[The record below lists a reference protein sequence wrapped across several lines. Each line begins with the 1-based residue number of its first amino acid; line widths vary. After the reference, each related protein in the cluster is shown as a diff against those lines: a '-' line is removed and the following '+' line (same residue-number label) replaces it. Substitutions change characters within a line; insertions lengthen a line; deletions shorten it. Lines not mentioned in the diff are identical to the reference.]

1 MAILTHLF
9 RKEAS
14 ASGKT
19 LLNALFFFCQLRM
32 DVTGVGVAV
41 EVGAS
46 MTPEDEL
53 KQRVFYASVRE
64 TIVRSWLAILAY
76 YLIAS

>member
-1 MAILTHLF
+1 M
-9 RKEAS
+9 
-14 ASGKT
+14 
-19 LLNALFFFCQLRM
+19 
-32 DVTGVGVAV
+32 TGVGVAV

-64 TIVRSWLAILAY
+64 TIVRSWLAI
-76 YLIAS
+76 INS